1 MSDSEENDVF
11 GVSQDLVP
19 PAPIKS
25 AGVSEID
32 FDGLLSPPLKL
43 HEDLRNGCGGMLW
56 PAGMV
61 LGKYMLRKHQ
71 SDLADKVIL
80 ELGAGGGL
88 VGLAVA
94 MGCKVQGML
103 HITDQEPMFDLMK
116 RNVSLNGLNAR
127 VMPSI
132 YDWGTPTPSH
142 LPAHPDI
149 ILAAECV
156 YFEPA
161 FPLLQ
166 QTLKDLIG
174 ENTVCYFC
182 FKRRRR
188 ADLTF
193 MKTARKMLHVEEVS
207 DDPDQDIWS
216 REKLFLYKI
225 TRKLAAT

>member
-32 FDGLLSPPLKL
+32 FDSLLSPPLKL

-61 LGKYMLRKHQ
+61 LGKYMLQKHQ
-71 SDLADKVIL
+71 SDLADKTIL

-88 VGLAVA
+88 VGLTVA
-94 MGCKVQGML
+94 LGCRFQGRL

-116 RNVSLNGLNAR
+116 RNIDLNGLNSR
-127 VMPSI
+127 VVASI

-142 LPAHPDI
+142 LPRHPDV

-174 ENTVCYFC
+174 EKTVCYFC

-193 MKTARKMLHVEEVS
+193 MKTARKMFHVEEVT
-207 DDPDQDIWS
+207 DDPDKDIWS

-225 TRKLAAT
+225 TKKR